1 MQTRRSE
8 LDIDQGFGGG
18 RSLGHKETVSRWE
31 SVRGRLCRF

>member
-18 RSLGHKETVSRWE
+18 RSLGHGETVSRWE
-31 SVRGRLCRF
+31 SDRERLCRF